1 MLFLFTL
8 NFRFLFLCL
17 LAKTKNNDLFL
28 HPLTR
33 RWNNWS
39 RTVTTPGY
47 IMFTRTPSWS
57 LSCCYMIV
65 SKQQVP
71 ILHRIMLKSGQALTF
86 DIRDTHTSNSIC
98 DVKVSVLS
106 SGCGRSWYMSG
117 QTKDYKIGIC
127 CFST

>member
-1 MLFLFTL
+1 
-8 NFRFLFLCL
+8 
-17 LAKTKNNDLFL
+17 
-28 HPLTR
+28 
-33 RWNNWS
+33 
-39 RTVTTPGY
+39 
-47 IMFTRTPSWS
+47 
-57 LSCCYMIV
+57 MIV

-117 QTKDYKIGIC
+117 QTKDYKLVFVVSPLSTRHLGVRIKVGWLGIKIM
-127 CFST
+127 